1 MSARID
7 FLTGEY
13 PPLRGGVADHTALVA
28 AALVERGAEVHVWTG
43 GTEGSTTEPDGV
55 HVHRIAGVF
64 GRPDLARLRD
74 AMDAAGEPAR
84 LVLQW
89 VPHAFGYRGI
99 NLPLATWLLARAR
112 RRPMDV
118 LVHEPGLAP
127 FDGGVRH
134 FIAAAIQW
142 SMLAAVLMRARR
154 TWVTTPAWTPRV
166 QPFVSHPLQWVG
178 VPSNVPAVATT
189 AQVERV
195 RKRLAPSGQ
204 LLVGHFGTHGD
215 RAREHWSVVL
225 ATLRALARE
234 GVRARLMLLGRGSDS
249 TIAYLRALGATSDEV
264 DATGPLEAR
273 ELSAHLFACAVFA
286 QPFPEGV
293 TTRRGSVMAE
303 LAHGRPVVTTDG
315 WLTEAVWRE
324 RGRGASVTL
333 VPSDDHAVFG
343 KALATLLRDAD
354 ARTRAGRAARELYHE
369 RFALEHTVN
378 AIADGILP
386 ARRDVAVSPLSSASR
401 SS

>member
-74 AMDAAGEPAR
+74 AMAAAGEPAR

-234 GVRARLMLLGRGSDS
+234 GVRKRRVEPPSLVVPEIPAVFSVTKDIHVQLRHDDRLAEERGD
-249 TIAYLRALGATSDEV
+249 TATS
-264 DATGPLEAR
+264 R
-273 ELSAHLFACAVFA
+273 
-286 QPFPEGV
+286 
-293 TTRRGSVMAE
+293 
-303 LAHGRPVVTTDG
+303 
-315 WLTEAVWRE
+315 
-324 RGRGASVTL
+324 
-333 VPSDDHAVFG
+333 
-343 KALATLLRDAD
+343 
-354 ARTRAGRAARELYHE
+354 RAGRMPS
-369 RFALEHTVN
+369 
-378 AIADGILP
+378 AIALTVCSSAKRSWYSSRAALP
-386 ARRDVAVSPLSSASR
+386 ARVRASASR
-401 SS
+401 RSVASAFPKAA